1 MNLKFGVLYWKKNK
15 KQWYW
20 IMCRWYVLKKIPVS
34 DGVDDDNK
42 NFWIG
47 EKQAL
52 NVIIWC
58 GEQALQVNGSY
69 M

>member
-1 MNLKFGVLYWKKNK
+1 
-15 KQWYW
+15 
-20 IMCRWYVLKKIPVS
+20 MCRWYVLKKNPVS